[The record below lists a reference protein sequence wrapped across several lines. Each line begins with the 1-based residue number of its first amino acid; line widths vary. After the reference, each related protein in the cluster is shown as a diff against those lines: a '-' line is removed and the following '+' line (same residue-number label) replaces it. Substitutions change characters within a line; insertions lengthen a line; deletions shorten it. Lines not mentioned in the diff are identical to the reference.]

1 MPLIYMC
8 VCVCV
13 LCMYIYTPDY
23 IYDYLLSKNANGVC
37 VFRMEGW
44 PTDIGASL
52 IIVTGIIY
60 INSGFS
66 EHYRGRE

>member
-1 MPLIYMC
+1 
-8 VCVCV
+8 
-13 LCMYIYTPDY
+13 MYIYTQI

-37 VFRMEGW
+37 VFRMKRW
-44 PTDIGASL
+44 PTDIETSL
-52 IIVTGIIY
+52 IIVTSIIY